1 MTEENLARLRTHRN
15 NIHRYRRLLRTQ
27 LTDLERGFIET
38 RISEEMEA
46 AKRLSNETFPF
57 AFRLPAQQ
65 SANDDRL
72 RSSEAWSWM
81 EGDLKPPKKSVDM
94 VPGGIGFALALLMTR
109 PPRRPTLR
117 QRYYG

>member
-15 NIHRYRRLLRTQ
+15 NIHRYRGLLRTQ

-57 AFRLPAQQ
+57 EFRLPSQQ
-65 SANDDRL
+65 SGNGL

-81 EGDLKPPKKSVDM
+81 EGDLKPPKQSVD
-94 VPGGIGFALALLMTR
+94 T
-109 PPRRPTLR
+109 
-117 QRYYG
+117 